1 MRRIRECEVVDGE
14 SVSID
19 IREAVEEL
27 RRREVELRV
36 FLDIGE
42 LDGST
47 LCKDR
52 SVINSVDGEGLGGK
66 GFAAIGVRDDVVKS
80 DLPVEVSVRG
90 EGVVA
95 LTVISDGSVV
105 GGDAAMESE
114 LVGDSTSEK
123 PERRSVMEK
132 ETSLSSVPLAM
143 SVAAA

>member
-19 IREAVEEL
+19 IGEAVEEL
-27 RRREVELRV
+27 RRGEVELRV

-47 LCKDR
+47 LREDR

-66 GFAAIGVRDDVVKS
+66 SLAAIGIFYDVVES

-95 LTVISDGSVV
+95 LTVICDGAVV
-105 GGDAAMESE
+105 GGDASN
-114 LVGDSTSEK
+114 G
-123 PERRSVMEK
+123 
-132 ETSLSSVPLAM
+132 
-143 SVAAA
+143 

>member
-1 MRRIRECEVVDGE
+1 MRRIRECEVIDGE

-19 IREAVEEL
+19 IRETVEEL

-47 LCKDR
+47 LSEDR

-66 GFAAIGVRDDVVKS
+66 GFAAIGIFYDVVEG
-80 DLPVEVSVRG
+80 DLSVEVSVRG

-95 LTVISDGSVV
+95 LTVIGDGAVV
-105 GGDAAMESE
+105 GGDASN
-114 LVGDSTSEK
+114 G
-123 PERRSVMEK
+123 
-132 ETSLSSVPLAM
+132 
-143 SVAAA
+143 

>member
-19 IREAVEEL
+19 IGEAVEEL

-47 LCKDR
+47 LCEDR

-66 GFAAIGVRDDVVKS
+66 SLAAIGIFYDVCLLYTSPSPRDKRQS
-80 DLPVEVSVRG
+80 RMP
-90 EGVVA
+90 
-95 LTVISDGSVV
+95 
-105 GGDAAMESE
+105 
-114 LVGDSTSEK
+114 
-123 PERRSVMEK
+123 
-132 ETSLSSVPLAM
+132 SSA
-143 SVAAA
+143 